1 MVCRARTLRAGGG
14 RLNPGD
20 KSPGKDEV
28 EAQEQKP
35 VDAYHCSECGYTAYG
50 PLAYVDV
57 RAHIVNV
64 HLRKGTG

>member
-1 MVCRARTLRAGGG
+1 M
-14 RLNPGD
+14 NPGD

-57 RAHIVNV
+57 RAHIVNI